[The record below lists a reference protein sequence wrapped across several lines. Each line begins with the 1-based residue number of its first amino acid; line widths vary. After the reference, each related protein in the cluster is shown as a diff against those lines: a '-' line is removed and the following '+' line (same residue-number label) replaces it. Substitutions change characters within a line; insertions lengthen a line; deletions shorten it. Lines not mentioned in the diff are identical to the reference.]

1 LPAQFGSTL
10 SAPGASRT
18 DRRLRRHLPD
28 DRCRHRELR
37 EEPALT
43 NRKTVRAAAFLLGG
57 VAVAGAA
64 WIAIPADAA
73 TTGVVSVVNSNVIV
87 YAAATGRANTVV
99 VSRSGNTITVDDVHG
114 IKAGAGCATVSGDK
128 TKIRCTPRVAP
139 AWVRVDVQD
148 GNDTVVNNSGLSM
161 SAWGRAGNDRITGG
175 PRGDNLLG
183 GDGVD
188 AIWGLAG
195 NDRVTGEGGGDALSG
210 GDGDDIVSGGP
221 AGDRL
226 LGGNGSDDLTGGA
239 GSDVED
245 GGAGDDAFYQD
256 VDYAAGTDSDSFIGG
271 ADDDVVAYWN
281 RSKAI
286 TADADA
292 VKGDDGSAGENDT
305 IGSSVE
311 AIFGGAGNDRIIGTA
326 RDEVF
331 FGGAGNDQIAA
342 SSGDDVLEG
351 ESGTDH
357 LNGAD
362 GTDYCPDREAGET
375 VLSCEL
381 GAASAKAK
389 AVDRGKAFAGRV
401 AARR

>member
-1 LPAQFGSTL
+1 LN
-10 SAPGASRT
+10 
-18 DRRLRRHLPD
+18 
-28 DRCRHRELR
+28 
-37 EEPALT
+37 
-43 NRKTVRAAAFLLGG
+43 NRKTVRAAAVALGA
-57 VAVAGAA
+57 VAVAGVA

-73 TTGVVSVVNSNVIV
+73 TTGVVSVVSSNVVV
-87 YAAATGRANTVV
+87 YAAATGKANVVV
-99 VSRSGNTITVDDVHG
+99 VSRSGNTITVDDVYG
-114 IKAGAGCATVSGDK
+114 IKAGAGCVAVSGDT

-139 AWVRVDVQD
+139 AWVRVDLQD

-161 SAWGRAGNDRITGG
+161 SAWGRAGNDKITGG

-210 GDGDDIVSGGP
+210 GDGDDVVSGGP

-226 LGGNGSDDLTGGA
+226 LGGNGSDNLIGGA
-239 GSDVED
+239 GNDVED
-245 GGAGDDAFYQD
+245 GGAGADAFYQD

-271 ADDDVVAYWN
+271 GDDDVVAYWN

-286 TADADA
+286 IADADA
-292 VKGDDGSAGENDT
+292 VKGDDGSAGEKDT

-331 FGGAGNDQIAA
+331 FGGGGNDVIAA
-342 SSGDDVLEG
+342 STGDDVLEG
-351 ESGTDH
+351 ESGKDY
-357 LNGAD
+357 LDGAG
-362 GTDYCPDREAGET
+362 GTDYCPDRETGET
-375 VLSCEL
+375 VLNCEL
-381 GAASAKAK
+381 GSASAAAKAK
-389 AVDRGKAFAGRV
+389 GADRGKSFYSRV
-401 AARR
+401 TAHR